1 MGANKHWI
9 LLANR
14 YDTTMLRNR
23 IINYIGEKMG
33 LAYTPKSVPVELV
46 VNGEYYGSYVL
57 SEQVRID
64 KERIA
69 IDELKPEDINE
80 PEISGGYLVCLVP
93 DYDEAPENIYLSDR
107 GIRFGNEEP
116 QFSQGEDGVSE
127 QKTYISDYLQ
137 RTEDAIFSETFT
149 DASGKPYDELMD
161 LQSAADYWWI
171 QEFSG
176 NHDAFITS
184 STYLYKEREGKL
196 YWGPLWDFDLS
207 LGGGLDAIDGFVH
220 RNMLWLDHL
229 RAYEPKYQQLLRER
243 WDVLDPIISEL
254 VKEGGVIDQLAKE
267 IEKSWEDDQRR
278 WPIIDENGETYH
290 QDFHDIQMGHRL

>member
-1 MGANKHWI
+1 MC
-9 LLANR
+9 R
-14 YDTTMLRNR
+14 
-23 IINYIGEKMG
+23 
-33 LAYTPKSVPVELV
+33 
-46 VNGEYYGSYVL
+46 
-57 SEQVRID
+57 
-64 KERIA
+64 
-69 IDELKPEDINE
+69 
-80 PEISGGYLVCLVP
+80 VP

-229 RAYEPKYQQLLRER
+229 RAHEPKYQQLLRER
-243 WDVLDPIISEL
+243 WGVLDPIISEL
-254 VKEGGVIDQLAKE
+254 VKEGGVIDQLA
-267 IEKSWEDDQRR
+267 
-278 WPIIDENGETYH
+278 
-290 QDFHDIQMGHRL
+290 